1 MNRLSDNKRRID
13 ERWVIVAGRYA
24 GTGLMNQRVLSA
36 ADVGS
41 WSIDASEKPT
51 VEVPGGAA

>member
-1 MNRLSDNKRRID
+1 MSRLSDNKRLID
-13 ERWVIVAGRYA
+13 ENWVIVAGRYA
-24 GTGLMNQRVLSA
+24 GTGLMNQSVLSA
-36 ADVGS
+36 AVVGA